1 MAVSS
6 LMGNKMRSFL
16 ASLGIVVGIS
26 IVILIGWAIN
36 GLDASFQKTFEI
48 MGVDILFV
56 DKWDWAGRVDWR
68 EAQKR
73 KNITFDDYELLKE
86 RLEVAELV
94 LPEISQWGGKIAYDG
109 STMDGVSIVGVNPDN
124 AKTPAGN
131 LLKGR
136 YFSHL
141 ENNANANVVIIGH
154 KIYETLFPQGNAVGK
169 DIEINKRKFNIIG
182 VVQKRGTVIFE
193 MIDNQVFVPIN
204 TFKKTLGTYGRSYR
218 IAVKTGSPDNVDF
231 VREETRGIFRSIR
244 QQQPGEDDSFSINE
258 TKAFESTIADIKRWV
273 YVIGISMTGLSFVVG
288 IIGIMNIM
296 FVSVTE
302 RTKEIGIRKSLGAK
316 KSSILV
322 QFIIESMLLCLF
334 GSLISITICIG
345 LVNLISFVLDK
356 LAPANETVAN
366 ITEFVL
372 PTLPNEIVVI
382 AVVVSAVVGIL
393 AGLIPASRAANLDP
407 VEALR
412 SD

>member
-1 MAVSS
+1 
-6 LMGNKMRSFL
+6 
-16 ASLGIVVGIS
+16 
-26 IVILIGWAIN
+26 
-36 GLDASFQKTFEI
+36 
-48 MGVDILFV
+48 
-56 DKWDWAGRVDWR
+56 
-68 EAQKR
+68 
-73 KNITFDDYELLKE
+73 
-86 RLEVAELV
+86 
-94 LPEISQWGGKIAYDG
+94 
-109 STMDGVSIVGVNPDN
+109 
-124 AKTPAGN
+124 
-131 LLKGR
+131 
-136 YFSHL
+136 
-141 ENNANANVVIIGH
+141 
-154 KIYETLFPQGNAVGK
+154 
-169 DIEINKRKFNIIG
+169 
-182 VVQKRGTVIFE
+182 
-193 MIDNQVFVPIN
+193 
-204 TFKKTLGTYGRSYR
+204 
-218 IAVKTGSPDNVDF
+218 
-231 VREETRGIFRSIR
+231 
-244 QQQPGEDDSFSINE
+244 
-258 TKAFESTIADIKRWV
+258 
-273 YVIGISMTGLSFVVG
+273 VVG